1 MLAVMPLSFEQPD
14 WLWLLL
20 LVPVV
25 VGAPLMVRTLTALPI
40 GRRCFVL
47 AVRTAL
53 LAALIL
59 AMAGAQHVR
68 ESRDL
73 AVIFLLD
80 RSHSIPD
87 AMKQAQEQFIQKA
100 GTRPKRPDDDKA
112 AVISFD
118 GESNIEQLPMRGV
131 FIERVTPPVAP
142 DRTDLSQAIRMALAM
157 FPEGMAKRI
166 VLLSD
171 GNQNAGNVLAEA
183 AEAASSGVG
192 IDVIPLTY
200 EHKNEVMFD
209 RLVTPVR
216 ANLDDRVP
224 IRLIL
229 RSKRPTSGKLVL
241 YHNDERLSA
250 ERVELK
256 AGVNPWIH
264 EVPLTSGG
272 VHRYEARF
280 EPDDPNTDEI
290 AQNNVARGFT
300 FVQGEG
306 TVLLLTNDRAC
317 DSAMVSALE
326 KENVKVKMVS
336 MTDAPENMLQMLDY
350 DAIVLSNTPADLFTE
365 DQKKQMA
372 AYVRN
377 MGGGLVMTGGNEGFG
392 AGGWLGSP
400 VEAVMPV
407 KFDVKQRKQLLRGAL
422 VLIMHTCEMA
432 RGNYWAEQ
440 VATASVKTISS
451 LDYIGLIAY
460 GGTTGGTSWEIP
472 FKPAMSKERII
483 SQIRKVSGMIGDMPD
498 FQSGMELAYQ
508 ALRSATDAAQ
518 KHMIIIS
525 DGDAS
530 APPRTL
536 LAKLKNNK
544 ITCSTVVVG
553 YGSHVNERRMVDIA
567 KKTGGTCYKVK
578 NPRKLPQIFIKEAKI
593 VRRPLLR
600 ETPDGFKPRLRTP
613 MAEITTG
620 VSDGEL
626 PPLYGHVLTTPRS
639 AVGEFSRVL
648 MTSDKEDPVLA
659 VRQCELGKT
668 MAFTSG
674 WWSRWGRDWVSWAK
688 FGKLWAQA
696 VRWSMRQTGAS
707 DFEVSTR
714 LIGHEGRI
722 VVEALDTEAS
732 FLNGLSIAG
741 KVVAPDMKEH
751 PVQLHQTG
759 PGRYEG
765 TFPASAN
772 GHYVSALSYVTPDG
786 KEGNIQTGLSVSY
799 SPEYR
804 ELSANEAVLRQI
816 AEQTGGKVLDLD
828 PAKAEE
834 AFRRPVQPSIARR
847 PIWHLILAW
856 IVIPLLLLDVAGR
869 RLASTVAISVC
880 VEIVVF
886 IWLLVPAGLYRTG
899 WGWLLAILLAELV
912 GWAIR
917 WRSIGRVIE
926 VVASELR
933 GLRSAESAAES
944 VSRLRGVRERIR
956 EEMADRAEKMPES
969 SVPEDLQVD
978 ASRRFDL
985 GEVGDRVVGDL
996 DEAVGGARTQPP
1008 PTEPGRRDVDAAD
1021 DEKEGEST
1029 TSRLLDARRRA
1040 KEQRGKEDT

>member
-1 MLAVMPLSFEQPD
+1 VPLSFEQPD

-53 LAALIL
+53 LVALVL

-87 AMKQAQEQFIQKA
+87 SMKRAQEQFIQEA
-100 GTRPKRPDDDKA
+100 GALPKRPDNDKA

-118 GESNIEQLPMRGV
+118 GESNIEQLPMKGV

-171 GNQNAGNVLAEA
+171 GNQNAGNVLAA
-183 AEAASSGVG
+183 AAAAASSGVG

-200 EHKNEVMFD
+200 EHENEVLFD
-209 RLVTPVR
+209 RLVTPVQ

-224 IRLIL
+224 IRMIL
-229 RSKRPTSGKLVL
+229 RAKQPTSGKLVL

-280 EPDDPNTDEI
+280 EPDDPNADEI
-290 AQNNVARGFT
+290 AENNVARGFT

-326 KENVKVKMVS
+326 KENVKVEMVS
-336 MTDAPENMLQMLDY
+336 MTDAPENVLQMLDY
-350 DAIVLSNTPADLFTE
+350 DAIILSNTPADLFTE

-400 VEAVMPV
+400 VEAVMPL

-422 VLIMHTCEMA
+422 VLIMHTCEMD

-440 VATASVKTISS
+440 VATAAVKTISS

-460 GGTTGGTSWEIP
+460 GGTTGGTAWEIP
-472 FKPAMSKERII
+472 FKPAMSKQRII
-483 SQIRKVSGMIGDMPD
+483 GQIRKVSGMIGDMPD
-498 FQSGMELAYQ
+498 FRGGMELAYQ

-518 KHMIIIS
+518 KHIIIIS

-536 LAKLKNNK
+536 LTKMKNAK
-544 ITCSTVVVG
+544 ITCSTVAVG
-553 YGSHVNERRMVDIA
+553 YGVHVNERRMKDIA
-567 KKTGGTCYKVK
+567 KKTGGTCYRVK
-578 NPRKLPQIFIKEAKI
+578 NPKKLPQIFIKEAKI
-593 VRRPLLR
+593 VRRPLIR

-620 VSDGEL
+620 ISDGEL

-648 MTSDKEDPVLA
+648 MTSD
-659 VRQCELGKT
+659 
-668 MAFTSG
+668 
-674 WWSRWGRDWVSWAK
+674 
-688 FGKLWAQA
+688 
-696 VRWSMRQTGAS
+696 
-707 DFEVSTR
+707 
-714 LIGHEGRI
+714 
-722 VVEALDTEAS
+722 
-732 FLNGLSIAG
+732 
-741 KVVAPDMKEH
+741 
-751 PVQLHQTG
+751 
-759 PGRYEG
+759 
-765 TFPASAN
+765 
-772 GHYVSALSYVTPDG
+772 
-786 KEGNIQTGLSVSY
+786 
-799 SPEYR
+799 
-804 ELSANEAVLRQI
+804 
-816 AEQTGGKVLDLD
+816 
-828 PAKAEE
+828 
-834 AFRRPVQPSIARR
+834 
-847 PIWHLILAW
+847 
-856 IVIPLLLLDVAGR
+856 
-869 RLASTVAISVC
+869 
-880 VEIVVF
+880 
-886 IWLLVPAGLYRTG
+886 
-899 WGWLLAILLAELV
+899 
-912 GWAIR
+912 
-917 WRSIGRVIE
+917 
-926 VVASELR
+926 
-933 GLRSAESAAES
+933 
-944 VSRLRGVRERIR
+944 
-956 EEMADRAEKMPES
+956 
-969 SVPEDLQVD
+969 
-978 ASRRFDL
+978 
-985 GEVGDRVVGDL
+985 
-996 DEAVGGARTQPP
+996 
-1008 PTEPGRRDVDAAD
+1008 
-1021 DEKEGEST
+1021 
-1029 TSRLLDARRRA
+1029 
-1040 KEQRGKEDT
+1040 